1 MRWKSNIQE
10 YREGD
15 RLFRK
20 HRQWLIIPKIIGLD
34 WRVFEWAEWLESAEE
49 KKIIDF
55 LEWKDEK
62 WLN

>member
-20 HRQWLIIPKIIGLD
+20 HRQWLIIPKKIGRD
-34 WRVFEWAEWLESAEE
+34 YRAFEWAEWLESAEE
-49 KKIIDF
+49 KKVVE
-55 LEWKDEK
+55 LPEWKDEK